1 MNQNFT
7 CGVVAYMKEKKAQ
20 KPIGLLPFLG
30 QMALGVLDA
39 LLMMGLGFLI
49 AVLAVYHWQ
58 TPNSGELMKRKIA
71 QTSYIY
77 DKSGDHLLYEIHGE
91 ENREVIKHDE
101 IPATVR
107 IATVAAEDNSFY
119 SHLGIDPFSILRAF
133 KVNLQNGETS
143 QGGSTITQQLARNA
157 FLSREKTLKR
167 KFLEMVIAFKIER
180 HYQKDEILDAYL
192 NEVPYGSN
200 AYGIEAAAQTFFGKN
215 ASGLTLDEAALIA
228 ALPKAPTY
236 YSPYNS
242 HANELFLRQKKIL
255 ERIAELKLASP
266 EAVKVALKSDTHSK
280 LIPFRDA
287 INAPHFVFYVI
298 EELEKRYGR
307 DFLETGGLN
316 IYTTLDWE
324 KQQLA
329 EQVVKEGAQRNLARG
344 ATNAALV
351 AVNPKD
357 GGILAMV
364 GSKNYFDAEID
375 GQVNVAIS
383 PRQPGSSFKP
393 FAYATAFEKGYQ
405 PETLV
410 LDAPTNFG
418 PDGSGRPYIPR
429 NYDGKFH
436 GMLTMRE
443 ALAQSLNVPA
453 VKTLYLA
460 GLDAT
465 IEMAHRLGIT
475 TLNDRP
481 RYGLSLVLGG
491 GEVKLLDMAS
501 AFAVFAND
509 GERNPVQ
516 AVEKIVDHQGR
527 SFYEK
532 QFKPVRVL
540 DRQIARKIDS
550 ILSDNKARTPIFG
563 SRSPLILEDR
573 PVAAKTGTTQ
583 EFRDAWT
590 VGFTPSLT
598 VGVWA
603 GNNNNFPMKGGSDG
617 VFVAAPIWHAFM
629 QQALASTPVEQFIAY
644 DKAGGKENPLIAN
657 VKKKITY
664 IDKKSGKKVSQEK
677 VMRMDAKKVKDRIE
691 EKIEYIPIGEQ
702 QNIPIA
708 SAAESNEVITMAL
721 PPVSDP
727 MFNIWSGQMGL
738 NLKKDEN

>member
-1 MNQNFT
+1 
-7 CGVVAYMKEKKAQ
+7 MKEKNTK
-20 KPIGLLPFLG
+20 KSGGLLPFLG
-30 QMALGVLDA
+30 QVLLGFFDAFLMITLGVLV
-39 LLMMGLGFLI
+39 
-49 AVLAVYHWQ
+49 AVVAVYYLQ
-58 TPNSGELMKRKIA
+58 TPSSDKLMKRRIP

-77 DKSGDHLLYEIHGE
+77 DKSGEHLLYEIHGE
-91 ENREVIKHDE
+91 ENRELVSHGD
-101 IPATVR
+101 IPANVR
-107 IATVAAEDNSFY
+107 IATIAAEDNSFY
-119 SHLGIDPFSILRAF
+119 SHLGIDPLSIARAF

-143 QGGSTITQQLARNA
+143 QGGSTITQQLARNV
-157 FLSREKTLKR
+157 FLSREKTFKR

-180 HYQKDEILDAYL
+180 HYNKDEILDAYL

-200 AYGIEAAAQTFFGKN
+200 AYGIEAAAQTFFGKKT
-215 ASGLTLDEAALIA
+215 SELTLDEAALIA

-236 YSPYNS
+236 YSPYGN
-242 HANELFLRQKKIL
+242 HAQELFGRQKRIL
-255 ERIAELKLASP
+255 ERIGELKLASG
-266 EAVKVALKSDTHSK
+266 EAVKNALAVDTEEK
-280 LIPFRDA
+280 IVPFRDP
-287 INAPHFVFYVI
+287 INAPHFVFFVV

-316 IYTTLDWE
+316 IYTTLDWD

-329 EQVVKEGAQRNLARG
+329 ERVVSEGAQRNLVRG
-344 ATNAALV
+344 ASNAALV
-351 AVNPKD
+351 AINPKD
-357 GGILAMV
+357 GAILAMV
-364 GSKNYFDAEID
+364 GSKDYFDPKID
-375 GQVNVAIS
+375 GQVNVTTS

-491 GEVKLLDMAS
+491 GEVKLLDMTS
-501 AFAVFAND
+501 AFSVFAND
-509 GERNPVQ
+509 GERNAVQ
-516 AVEKIVDHQGR
+516 AVEKIVDHDGKT
-527 SFYEK
+527 FFEK
-532 QFKPVRVL
+532 QVQPDRVL
-540 DRQIARKIDS
+540 DQQIARKIDS

-563 SRSPLILEDR
+563 PRSPLILSDR

-590 VGFTPSLT
+590 VGFTPSLAA
-598 VGVWA
+598 GVWA

-629 QQALASTPVEQFIAY
+629 QEALAGAPVEQFIAY
-644 DKAGGKENPLIAN
+644 DRVDGKSNSLAAN
-657 VKKKITY
+657 VEKKVTY
-664 IDKKSGKKVSQEK
+664 VEIKSGKKVSREK
-677 VMRMDAKKVKDRIE
+677 VLRMDPDKVKNRIK
-691 EKIEYIPIGEQ
+691 EKVEYVPISGDSGA
-702 QNIPIA
+702 P
-708 SAAESNEVITMAL
+708 SSSTPAEGGPITMAL
-721 PPVSDP
+721 PPATDP
-727 MFNIWSGQMGL
+727 MFTSWSGQMGL
-738 NLKKDEN
+738 KIKK